1 MDTISRESNSSILPI
16 GGLIAGVLGVLL
28 AVVALFKLSTATKQL
43 ALQGDQLSRVE
54 SLEAQVRTAVA
65 AAEGS
70 AKTSAAVDVMRK
82 QTNDAFQ
89 QVAAELTSI
98 RAELAKAQEAA
109 KSAPRATASAPASS
123 TPVVAGPDE
132 YIVKSGDTGTKI
144 AAANGVSLADLNAV
158 NPGINWSRLA
168 IGQKIKLPK
177 K

>member
-70 AKTSAAVDVMRK
+70 AKASAVDVMRK

-109 KSAPRATASAPASS
+109 KAAPRPSAAAPSS
-123 TPVVAGPDE
+123 GPVVAGPDE
-132 YIVKSGDTGTKI
+132 YVVKAGDTGTKI